1 MARRVA
7 ADPERVAAAIGIP
20 VERWAHQCHAISLA
34 IVKAGLLG
42 PEARVARG
50 WAKGVA
56 GQHSWIV
63 LGNPYDREA
72 VIVDPTLWSYVN
84 RNPSL
89 ADVPTIYVA
98 QRRRSIWE
106 HTPHG
111 EGSCY
116 DAGMPCTHGGE
127 PMFLAPEVEV
137 ALSPEARAFMDDLGP
152 LDARGWIEVA
162 NLPVLGWPAA
172 EIIAAM
178 DDSRELAGFVPVDR
192 LGMLT
197 DRNPGGLY
205 LAEREP
211 GTHHDWCQDA
221 HHDPRDSS
229 CWMPERVQA

>member
-98 QRRRSIWE
+98 QRKRSIWE

-111 EGSCY
+111 EGSIFEY
-116 DAGMPCTHGGE
+116 GRPSWGGGQVIE
-127 PMFLAPEVEV
+127 LAPE
-137 ALSPEARAFMDDLGP
+137 AAARLTPHGQRWLAMIGP
-152 LDARGWIEVA
+152 LDRAGWMEVA
-162 NLPVLGWPAA
+162 HAPVSGWPAA
-172 EIIAAM
+172 EVISAM
-178 DDSRELAGFVPVDR
+178 YDTPQLSSLVPVDIV
-192 LGMLT
+192 GMLT
-197 DRNPGGLY
+197 DRNPSGLY